1 MARTKQKA
9 NDEASTKIE
18 SVACYIRVS
27 TEEQAMH
34 GISLA
39 AQEEKLRTYAENN
52 NMRIVEW
59 YKDEGVSGRKEI
71 KKRPELQRMILDAE
85 QGKFEKII
93 FIKLDRFFRSV
104 AEYHEC
110 MKRIG
115 SVTWATT
122 EEKYD
127 QTTSSGRFFINAK
140 LAVAEMEAD
149 QTGERIMIV
158 NDHKV
163 STGQPLTGSVPFC
176 YMIIFDE
183 ESHKKKIVKNPDTL
197 EITIDLLEYFQ
208 TYQSIR
214 KTLAYINSKYN
225 LDFSYKAVDNL
236 LKNTLL
242 YGEYRGNSQYICDP
256 YINKETFD
264 RIQNMRKRNSKNNT
278 QKREYIF
285 GGLIK
290 CPVCGRK
297 LKGGISGNGKS
308 SKIYKYYRCPKHYK
322 DCSCTFLKTINETV
336 LEDLM
341 LVNVEKY
348 FEAEKIE
355 LISIQD
361 SETFK
366 LPQKS
371 VDEINERIDRLNY
384 SWQTGKIR
392 TVEQYEK
399 QYAELIKE
407 LEEVTK
413 TQSEIVVKDF
423 SRIESILKAGW
434 KDVYYAL
441 DDKHKKAFWR
451 SFIES
456 IDVDWKSKE
465 KQIKYINFF

>member
-1 MARTKQKA
+1 MARTE
-9 NDEASTKIE
+9 NNTINETSNKIE

-71 KKRPELQRMILDAE
+71 RKRPELQRMIQDAE

-176 YMIIFDE
+176 YMIIFDK
-183 ESHKKKIVKNPDTL
+183 ESHKKKIVKNPETF
-197 EITIDLLEYFQ
+197 EITTELLEHFQ
-208 TYQSIR
+208 THQSIR
-214 KTLAYINSKYN
+214 KTLKYINAKYN
-225 LDFSYKAVDNL
+225 FNLSYKAVDNL

-242 YGEYRGNSQYICDP
+242 YGEYRDNPKYISEP
-256 YINKETFD
+256 YIDKETFE
-264 RIQNMRKRNSKNNT
+264 RIQNTRKRNTKANT

-285 GGLIK
+285 CGLIK
-290 CPVCGRK
+290 CPICGRT
-297 LKGGISGNGKS
+297 LKGGIGGNGKS

-322 DCSCTFLKTINETV
+322 DCSCEFTKTINETV
-336 LEDLM
+336 LESLM
-341 LVNVEKY
+341 LVNVKKY
-348 FEAEKIE
+348 FEGKKIE
-355 LISIQD
+355 SAEIQD
-361 SETFK
+361 KNAFK
-366 LPQKS
+366 MPKKS
-371 VDEINERIDRLNY
+371 INEINERIDRLNY

-399 QYAELIKE
+399 QYADLAKE
-407 LEEVTK
+407 LEEAKKDQQNV
-413 TQSEIVVKDF
+413 VVKDF
-423 SRIESILKAGW
+423 SKIEAILQSGW
-434 KDVYYAL
+434 KEIYNAL
-441 DDKHKKAFWR
+441 DEEHKKAFWR
-451 SFIES
+451 SFVES
-456 IDVDWKSKE
+456 IEIDWESKE
-465 KQIKYINFF
+465 KQIKNINFF